1 MIHSGGGN
9 PDGGSSD
16 NEAALPTHFA
26 LDRHALARSFDRAGA
41 GYDAAAQLQQRVRA
55 ELLERLQFFA
65 LEPHTILDLGAG
77 TCRGALELRRRYAR
91 ARIIALDIAPG
102 MLKAAP
108 RAAWPRP
115 WPRRRFERVCAD
127 AYALPLASHS
137 VDLVFSNLMLQWCDR
152 PGLVFRELAR
162 VLKPGAVM
170 VFSSFGP
177 DTLKE
182 LRLAWESIDDAMHVS
197 QFPDMPQLGDA
208 LMKAGLAEP
217 VMDVEPQRLLYP
229 DVYAL
234 MRELKRIGAR
244 NAASGRP
251 RALTG
256 RGRLQRMIAAYETQ
270 RTEAGLPATF
280 EVIFGAAFGAAAA
293 RSEPSMDGHGDP
305 AAATGYSVPLAAIR
319 RSRR

>member
-1 MIHSGGGN
+1 V
-9 PDGGSSD
+9 
-16 NEAALPTHFA
+16 THFA

-41 GYDAAAQLQQRVRA
+41 GYDAAAQLQQRVRV

-65 LEPHTILDLGAG
+65 LEPQTILDLGAG
-77 TCRGALELRRRYAR
+77 TCRGALELRRRFAR
-91 ARIIALDIAPG
+91 ARIIALDVAPG

-108 RAAWPRP
+108 RAP
-115 WPRRRFERVCAD
+115 WLRRRFERVCAD
-127 AYALPLASHS
+127 ACALPLASRS

-162 VLKPGAVM
+162 VLKPGGVF

-182 LRLAWESIDDAMHVS
+182 LRVAWESADDAIHVS

-208 LMKAGLAEP
+208 LMHAGLAEP

-229 DVYAL
+229 DAYAL

-256 RGRLQRMIAAYETQ
+256 RARLQRMINAYETQ
-270 RTEAGLPATF
+270 RTAAGLPATF
-280 EVIFGAAFGAAAA
+280 EVIFGAAFGAAASDDA
-293 RSEPSMDGHGDP
+293 APPRGHGDP
-305 AAATGYSVPLAAIR
+305 TAAAGYSVPLSALR

>member
-1 MIHSGGGN
+1 M
-9 PDGGSSD
+9 
-16 NEAALPTHFA
+16 TQFA
-26 LDRHALARSFDRAGA
+26 LDRHALARSFDRAGT
-41 GYDAAAQLQQRVRA
+41 GYDAAAQLQQRVGA

-65 LEPHTILDLGAG
+65 LQPHTILDLGAG
-77 TCRGALELRRRYAR
+77 TCRGALELRRRFAR
-91 ARIIALDIAPG
+91 ARIIALDLAPG

-108 RAAWPRP
+108 RAR

-127 AYALPLASHS
+127 AYALPLATRS
-137 VDLVFSNLMLQWCDR
+137 VDLVYSNLMLQWCDR

-162 VLKPGAVM
+162 VLKPGAVL

-182 LRLAWESIDDAMHVS
+182 LRRAWESVDDAIHVS

-208 LMKAGLAEP
+208 LMQAGLAEP
-217 VMDVEPQRLLYP
+217 VIDAEPQRLMYP
-229 DVYAL
+229 DVHAL

-244 NAASGRP
+244 NAASLRP

-256 RGRLQRMIAAYETQ
+256 RGRMQRMITAYETH
-270 RTEAGLPATF
+270 RTTAGLPATF
-280 EVIFGAAFGAAAA
+280 EVIYGAAFGADALRAASA
-293 RSEPSMDGHGDP
+293 MEGHGDP
-305 AAATGYSVPLAAIR
+305 AAEGYSVPLAALR